1 VLAADYDE
9 DALLQQVLEVSKADE
24 DKAFPDLHYAMELRR
39 MVAEHMASLPPPPP
53 LPVYASPQA
62 AYLG

>member
-1 VLAADYDE
+1 
-9 DALLQQVLEVSKADE
+9 LEVSKADE

-53 LPVYASPQA
+53 LPAYASPQA